1 MKWKMKNN
9 LDEMQEIKLRGIER
23 NGCWF
28 AFWALLAAMMIQ
40 LVLGAEVKQMAGEW
54 IVFMCLA
61 LYIGIA
67 CMRAGIWDRHIPATP
82 LANLICSLI
91 AGVVVWGLNI
101 AVMVRNGFFDHLK
114 GAVIAAGVIGVFTF
128 VLCFAALSIC
138 TALYKKRVKKLE
150 EEPEDDMHI

>member
-1 MKWKMKNN
+1 
-9 LDEMQEIKLRGIER
+9 MQEIKLRGIER

-67 CMRAGIWDRHIPATP
+67 CMRAGIWDRHIPGQSDLFTDCRSSSLGAEYCRDGSQRIFRPSERCRNCCRSYRGVYLCP
-82 LANLICSLI
+82 LLCCIEHLHRLVQKEGEK
-91 AGVVVWGLNI
+91 AG
-101 AVMVRNGFFDHLK
+101 RR
-114 GAVIAAGVIGVFTF
+114 AG
-128 VLCFAALSIC
+128 
-138 TALYKKRVKKLE
+138 R
-150 EEPEDDMHI
+150 

>member
-28 AFWALLAAMMIQ
+28 AFWALLIVMCVQ
-40 LVLGAEVKQMAGEW
+40 LVFGGTVKQMAGEW

-61 LYIGIA
+61 LYLGIA

-82 LANLICSLI
+82 LANLACSLI
-91 AGVVVWGLNI
+91 AGIVVWMLNI
-101 AVMVRNGFFDHLK
+101 FVMMHNGFQDRLA
-114 GAVIAAGVIGVFTF
+114 GAAIAAGFVGLFTF
-128 VLCFAALSIC
+128 VLCFVVLSVC
-138 TALYKKRVKKLE
+138 TAWYKKRVKKLE
-150 EEPEDDMHI
+150 EEPEDDMTI

>member
-1 MKWKMKNN
+1 
-9 LDEMQEIKLRGIER
+9 
-23 NGCWF
+23 
-28 AFWALLAAMMIQ
+28 MIQ

>member
-40 LVLGAEVKQMAGEW
+40 LVLGAEPKQMAGEW

-61 LYIGIA
+61 LYLGIA

-82 LANLICSLI
+82 LANLVCSLI
-91 AGVVVWGLNI
+91 AGIVVLILNI
-101 AVMVRNGFFDHLK
+101 VVMMRNGFFDHLK
-114 GAVIAAGVIGVFTF
+114 GAVLAAGFVGLFTF
-128 VLCFAALSIC
+128 VMCFVALSIC
-138 TALYKKRVKKLE
+138 TACYKKRVKKLE
-150 EEPEDDMHI
+150 EEPGDDMHI

>member
-28 AFWALLAAMMIQ
+28 AFWALPAAMMIQ
-40 LVLGAEVKQMAGEW
+40 LVLGAEPKQMAGEW

-61 LYIGIA
+61 LYLGIA

-82 LANLICSLI
+82 LANLVCSLI
-91 AGVVVWGLNI
+91 AGIIVWVLNI
-101 AVMVRNGFFDHLK
+101 FVMISGTFDRSGNCRCLYWFIHFCPVFCCSVYLYCLVQEK
-114 GAVIAAGVIGVFTF
+114 SKKAGRRAG
-128 VLCFAALSIC
+128 
-138 TALYKKRVKKLE
+138 R
-150 EEPEDDMHI
+150 